1 MFMKLAANQKQS
13 GLNGLRRNLKK
24 KKKSLFDVL
33 GEFRGYTWLSVR

>member
-24 KKKSLFDVL
+24 KKKKACLMYWVNL
-33 GEFRGYTWLSVR
+33 GATHGSV